1 MSALLGRL
9 LTAALVAGVVAGLAV
24 SLVQHFTTTPLI
36 LAAEI
41 HEAGAGAS
49 AHHGHGPDHGDAAAA
64 SEGAAGP
71 WAPAD
76 GIERALYTVL
86 ANVVLGVGFALLL
99 VAAFALSGRKAVDA
113 RYGAV
118 WGAAGFAVFV
128 LGPGLGLP
136 PEVPGMAAAG
146 DGLFARQVWWLLA
159 VGCTAA
165 GLGLLAFGRGP
176 ALALLGALALVLP
189 HAIGAP
195 HPPAEAG
202 SSGGVPPELAGRFVA
217 ASFATAAAFWALL
230 GASAGALYRRLV

>member
-1 MSALLGRL
+1 
-9 LTAALVAGVVAGLAV
+9 
-24 SLVQHFTTTPLI
+24 
-36 LAAEI
+36 
-41 HEAGAGAS
+41 
-49 AHHGHGPDHGDAAAA
+49 
-64 SEGAAGP
+64 
-71 WAPAD
+71 
-76 GIERALYTVL
+76 VL

-99 VAAFALSGRKAVDA
+99 VAAFALSGRAVDA
-113 RYGAV
+113 RYGAL

-146 DGLFARQVWWLLA
+146 DLLARQLWWLLA

-195 HPPAEAG
+195 HPAEVGAG
-202 SSGGVPPELAGRFVA
+202 GVVPPELAGRFVA
-217 ASFATAAAFWALL
+217 ASFVTAAAFWALL